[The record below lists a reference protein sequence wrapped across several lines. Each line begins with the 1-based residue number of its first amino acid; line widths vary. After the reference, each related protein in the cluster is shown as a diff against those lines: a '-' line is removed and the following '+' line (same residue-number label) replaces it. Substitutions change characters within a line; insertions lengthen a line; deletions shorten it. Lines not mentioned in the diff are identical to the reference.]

1 MEFDQKEIDQVLP
14 LCTAFANEKR
24 LQILFLCFSAPCSV
38 GELVTLSNIPQS
50 LVSHHLRILKEAALL
65 GSKRA
70 GKKNV
75 YSLKDDHVRCILSDL
90 IAHSKGGCL

>member
-1 MEFDQKEIDQVLP
+1 MDFDQKEIGRVLP
-14 LCTAFANEKR
+14 LCAALASEKR

-50 LVSHHLRILKEAALL
+50 LVSHHLRILKEASLL
-65 GSKRA
+65 GSKRT
-70 GKKNV
+70 GKKIV